1 MIVRNFTSLVS
12 LRYLKIS
19 KRDLFFSWIS
29 LLSITGVSIGVAAM
43 IVVLSVINGF
53 EEELRNR
60 FLAAN
65 AHVLAYRFPSGID
78 NFDVWAK
85 RIRRDFRDE
94 VKGVSPFVHYETM
107 AKMQTTIHSIMIRG
121 IVPEQ
126 RRQVQ
131 SLDGLI
137 EPATSLDALQRK
149 AQQSTTVPPIILG
162 KGLLSLL
169 GGKVGDQV
177 QLISPQQKKLS
188 SYQLFEV
195 IGVYNS
201 GLKHYDNRVGIV
213 YLTTAQQF
221 FAMGKRVTG
230 IEVGLHNPNDSP
242 EIARQME
249 GKYALS
255 VKEWQSFNRPLFE
268 AMKQERVVISI
279 IVALVALVAMF
290 NIFTTLF
297 VAVSQKLRD
306 IAILRSL
313 GATTGHI
320 YTIFVKQGC
329 FIGLLGCF
337 FGVTIA
343 LVASAFLRR
352 YQIVDLPD
360 LYLLAELPIKFD
372 IVVYFVVCCVTV
384 GCCLI
389 AGLYPA
395 RIATRTSPL
404 AASRNFYS

>member
-65 AHVLAYRFPSGID
+65 AHILAYRFPSGID
-78 NFDVWAK
+78 NFDIWAN
-85 RIRRDFRDE
+85 RVTQDFPDE
-94 VKGVSPFVHYETM
+94 VRGVSPFVHYETM
-107 AKMQTTIHSIMIRG
+107 AKIQTTIHSIMIRG
-121 IVPEQ
+121 IVPQ
-126 RRQVQ
+126 RRRQVQ

-137 EPATSLDALQRK
+137 EPATALDTLQRK
-149 AQQSTTVPPIILG
+149 AQQAVPPIILG
-162 KGLLSLL
+162 KGLLALL
-169 GGKVGDQV
+169 GGKVGDRV
-177 QLISPQQKKLS
+177 QLISPQQLS
-188 SYQLFEV
+188 GHQLFEV

-221 FAMGKRVTG
+221 FAMGNRVTG
-230 IEVGLHNPNDSP
+230 IEIGLHSPNNSP
-242 EIARQME
+242 KIARQME
-249 GKYALS
+249 NKYALS
-255 VKEWQSFNRPLFE
+255 IKEWQSFNRPLFE

-320 YTIFVKQGC
+320 YSIFIKQGC

-337 FGVTIA
+337 FGVSIA
-343 LVASAFLRR
+343 LIASAILRR

-372 IVVYFVVCCVTV
+372 IVVYLAVCCVTV
-384 GCCLI
+384 VCCLI

>member
-1 MIVRNFTSLVS
+1 MIVRSFTSLVS

-65 AHVLAYRFPSGID
+65 AHVLAYRFPAGID
-78 NFDVWAK
+78 NFDIWAK
-85 RIRRDFRDE
+85 RVSKDFHDE

-107 AKMQTTIHSIMIRG
+107 AKIQTTIHSIMIRG
-121 IVPEQ
+121 IVPQQ

-137 EPATSLDALQRK
+137 EPATALDVLQRK
-149 AQQSTTVPPIILG
+149 AQQTVPPIILG
-162 KGLLSLL
+162 KGLLALL
-169 GGKVGDQV
+169 GGKVGDRV
-177 QLISPQQKKLS
+177 QLISPQQLTGHK
-188 SYQLFEV
+188 LFEV
-195 IGVYNS
+195 IGIYNS

-221 FAMGKRVTG
+221 FAMGDRVTG
-230 IEVGLHNPNDSP
+230 IEIGLHNPNDSP
-242 EIARQME
+242 EIARRME
-249 GKYALS
+249 DKYALS

-320 YTIFVKQGC
+320 YSIFVKQGC

-337 FGVTIA
+337 FGVSIA
-343 LVASAFLRR
+343 LVASAILRR

-372 IVVYFVVCCVTV
+372 IVVYLAVCCVTV
-384 GCCLI
+384 SCCLI

-404 AASRNFYS
+404 AASRNLYS

>member
-78 NFDVWAK
+78 NFDIWAN
-85 RIRRDFRDE
+85 RISKDFNDE

-107 AKMQTTIHSIMIRG
+107 AKIQTTIHSIMIRG
-121 IVPEQ
+121 IVPDQ

-137 EPATSLDALQRK
+137 EPTTALDVLQRK
-149 AQQSTTVPPIILG
+149 AQQTVPPIILG
-162 KGLLSLL
+162 KGLLALL

-177 QLISPQQKKLS
+177 QLISPQQLTGHK
-188 SYQLFEV
+188 LFEV

-221 FAMGKRVTG
+221 FAMGDRVTG
-230 IEVGLHNPNDSP
+230 IEIGLYNPNDSP
-242 EIARQME
+242 EIAKRME
-249 GKYALS
+249 DRYALS

-320 YTIFVKQGC
+320 YSIFVKQGC
-329 FIGLLGCF
+329 FIGLLGCL
-337 FGVTIA
+337 FGVSIA
-343 LVASAFLRR
+343 LVASALLRR

-372 IVVYFVVCCVTV
+372 IVIYFTVCCVTV

-404 AASRNFYS
+404 TASRNLYS